1 MGKKGFAGL
10 FFFFACV
17 AFSQSVDLPP
27 DFRQHNLTDYNAN
40 LFSPVLSLAQE
51 PQQRL
56 ALWTRWQWQTIDAD
70 PTTLYLSYLRHENN
84 VAFGGGFFQ
93 HNSGLFQ
100 QTGGVLNFAYRVPVG
115 EGFGLA
121 FGLNLF
127 GYQQELA
134 DDRLNPSEPILP
146 TDRAVNDF
154 IVQMAPALEVS
165 IERLS
170 LGVVAENLFDYN
182 FTESQAVTESDQKT
196 ITLLGRYAFQ
206 VSENGAGQATTLEP
220 RVYYRRI
227 PGFDNQVG
235 LNALWAAPSY
245 WAQAGYN
252 NYYGFSAGAGVRLF
266 QKVSLG
272 GLLEFGSEESPLD
285 TDTSFEVV
293 VAFSFGGRQPEA
305 PKEAPREELIVQD
318 EDDAEKAGVAAQIA
332 AQEEAI
338 RQAAARRDS
347 LDARARE
354 QERVLSQRR
363 DSIRQMQEAALALR
377 RNEDSLQQA
386 AAAALAMERRK
397 DSLDKAAAAL
407 AAREARV
414 VPEKGEKYQEV
425 SREEGLE
432 PGFYLITNVF
442 GTKKYYDLFM
452 ERLQARGL
460 EPKSFYR
467 STNRFNYV
475 YLERYDAIEEA
486 RKARD
491 SKFNGRYQGEL
502 WIFRVR

>member
-10 FFFFACV
+10 FFLFVSA
-17 AFSQSVDLPP
+17 AFSQAIDLPP

-40 LFSPVLSLAQE
+40 LFSPVLSLTQE
-51 PQQRL
+51 QQQRL
-56 ALWTRWQWQTIDAD
+56 ALWTRWQWQSVDAD
-70 PTTLYLSYLRHENN
+70 PTTLYLSYLRRENN

-146 TDRAVNDF
+146 TDRTVNDF
-154 IVQMAPALEVS
+154 IVQMAPALEVT
-165 IERLS
+165 IERLA

-182 FTESQAVTESDQKT
+182 FTESEAVSESDQKT
-196 ITLLGRYAFQ
+196 ITLMGRYSFQ
-206 VSENGAGQATTLEP
+206 VAENAAGQVTTLEP

-252 NYYGFSAGAGVRLF
+252 SYYGLSAGAGIRLF

-272 GLLEFGSEESPLD
+272 GLVEFGSDESPLD
-285 TDTSFEVV
+285 SDTSFEVV
-293 VAFSFGGRQPEA
+293 LAFSFGGKQPEV
-305 PKEAPREELIVQD
+305 PKEAPREELIVKG
-318 EDDAEKAGVAAQIA
+318 EDDTEEARVAAQIE

-338 RQAAARRDS
+338 RQAARRRDS
-347 LDARARE
+347 LDARTRE
-354 QERVLSQRR
+354 QELVLKQRR

-377 RNEDSLQQA
+377 RNEDSLRQQA
-386 AAAALAMERRK
+386 EAALAIERRK
-397 DSLDKAAAAL
+397 DSLEKAAAL
-407 AAREARV
+407 AVHEAKV

-452 ERLQARGL
+452 ERLQGRGL

-467 STNRFNYV
+467 SANRFNYV
-475 YLERYDAIEEA
+475 YLERYDTIEEA
-486 RKARD
+486 RRARD

>member
-10 FFFFACV
+10 FFLFVSV
-17 AFSQSVDLPP
+17 AFSQSLDLPP
-27 DFRQHNLTDYNAN
+27 DFRQHNLTEYNAN
-40 LFSPVLSLAQE
+40 LFSPVLSLSQE
-51 PQQRL
+51 QQQRL

-70 PTTLYLSYLRHENN
+70 PTTLYLSYLRRESNM
-84 VAFGGGFFQ
+84 AFGGGFFQ

-115 EGFGLA
+115 EGFGIA

-146 TDRAVNDF
+146 IERTVNDF
-154 IVQMAPALEVS
+154 ILQMAPAVEVS
-165 IERLS
+165 IERFA

-196 ITLLGRYAFQ
+196 ITLMGRYAFQ
-206 VSENGAGQATTLEP
+206 VAENAAGQVTTLEP
-220 RVYYRRI
+220 RAYYRRI

-235 LNALWAAPSY
+235 LNALWAAPAY

-252 NYYGFSAGAGVRLF
+252 SYYGVSAGAGVRLF

-272 GLLEFGSEESPLD
+272 ALLEFGSDESPLD
-285 TDTSFEVV
+285 SDTSFEVV
-293 VAFSFGGRQPEA
+293 MAFSFGGKKPEPPQEPA
-305 PKEAPREELIVQD
+305 EELIVEQ
-318 EDDAEKAGVAAQIA
+318 EAGEEEARVAEQIE
-332 AQEEAI
+332 AQEQAI
-338 RQAAARRDS
+338 RQAAQRRDS
-347 LDARARE
+347 LDARTRA
-354 QERVLSQRR
+354 QDLVLQQRR

-377 RNEDSLQQA
+377 RSEDSLRQEA
-386 AAAALAMERRK
+386 EAALALQRRK
-397 DSLDKAAAAL
+397 DSLDRAAAAL
-407 AAREARV
+407 AGREAVV

-442 GTKKYYDLFM
+442 STKKYYDLFM
-452 ERLQARGL
+452 ERLKGRGL

-467 STNRFNYV
+467 SANRFNYV
-475 YLERYDAIEEA
+475 YLERYETIEDA
-486 RKARD
+486 RRARD